1 MSTFFPIV
9 FRNCHG
15 SHTGNNFMKIRGRS
29 QEQNTRAKFYETLLE
44 NEARTT
50 RCLLLGD
57 KKVLFNPQRTLSP
70 GLNKSALVILM
81 EIIFLPEPRAELS
94 KHLSKLVLGKEEN
107 PARLDWFAPL
117 FLILLLR
124 ERGMRQGGE
133 IPQGHCELPIKGLSL
148 LFPHP
153 FQEDSFFC
161 CVAYTGKQRSCHGHF
176 YLRP

>member
-1 MSTFFPIV
+1 
-9 FRNCHG
+9 
-15 SHTGNNFMKIRGRS
+15 MKIRGMS

-44 NEARTT
+44 KEARTT

-107 PARLDWFAPL
+107 PARLD
-117 FLILLLR
+117 
-124 ERGMRQGGE
+124 
-133 IPQGHCELPIKGLSL
+133 
-148 LFPHP
+148 
-153 FQEDSFFC
+153 
-161 CVAYTGKQRSCHGHF
+161 
-176 YLRP
+176 